1 MDHFG
6 GIAQKW
12 KNEKETN
19 KSNNGGKRMKL
30 FVGKTNEKYDFW
42 DVSRDR
48 KKKPITLSDRILE
61 LVAAAMAVLLLILTG
76 VLYSKAPDTVPS
88 HFNLAMEVDAWSGKG
103 VYWVLAAIMLVGMII
118 CASAAYNRKLVNLP
132 IRLKEP
138 VFYHQIGL
146 ISRMCRVM
154 TITFGLIWLAVLL
167 AMSASFIGMPED
179 VSVALIPLSV
189 MLMLG
194 VVLFYTLKIWWI
206 GRNM

>member
-19 KSNNGGKRMKL
+19 KSNKGGKRMKL
-30 FVGKTNEKYDFW
+30 FVGKNNEKYDFW

-146 ISRMCRVM
+146 ISRMCRIM

-179 VSVALIPLSV
+179 VSVALIPQSV

-206 GRNM
+206 GRKV

>member
-1 MDHFG
+1 
-6 GIAQKW
+6 
-12 KNEKETN
+12 
-19 KSNNGGKRMKL
+19 MKY
-30 FVGKTNEKYDFW
+30 KFW

-76 VLYSKAPDTVPS
+76 VLYSQAPETVPT
-88 HFNLAMEVDAWSGKG
+88 HFNFAGDADGWGGKDF
-103 VYWVLAAIMLVGMII
+103 YWILAAIMLVGLII

-138 VFYHQIGL
+138 VFYRQIGL
-146 ISRMCRVM
+146 ISRMCRIM
-154 TITFGLIWLAVLL
+154 TITFGFIWLAVLL

-189 MLMLG
+189 VLMLG
-194 VVLFYTLKIWWI
+194 VVMFYKPFSYCLVFFVFYH
-206 GRNM
+206 NSV

>member
-1 MDHFG
+1 
-6 GIAQKW
+6 
-12 KNEKETN
+12 
-19 KSNNGGKRMKL
+19 
-30 FVGKTNEKYDFW
+30 
-42 DVSRDR
+42 
-48 KKKPITLSDRILE
+48 
-61 LVAAAMAVLLLILTG
+61 
-76 VLYSKAPDTVPS
+76 
-88 HFNLAMEVDAWSGKG
+88 
-103 VYWVLAAIMLVGMII
+103 VLAAIMLVGMII

-146 ISRMCRVM
+146 ISRMCRIM

-206 GRNM
+206 GRNV

>member
-1 MDHFG
+1 
-6 GIAQKW
+6 
-12 KNEKETN
+12 
-19 KSNNGGKRMKL
+19 MKL
-30 FVGKTNEKYDFW
+30 FVGKNNEKYDFW

-146 ISRMCRVM
+146 ISRMCRIM

-189 MLMLG
+189 VLMLG

-206 GRNM
+206 GRNV

>member
-19 KSNNGGKRMKL
+19 KSNKGGKRMKL
-30 FVGKTNEKYDFW
+30 FVGKNNEKYDFW

-138 VFYHQIGL
+138 VFYRQIGL
-146 ISRMCRVM
+146 ISRMCRIM
-154 TITFGLIWLAVLL
+154 TITFGFIWLAVLL

-189 MLMLG
+189 VLMLG
-194 VVLFYTLKIWWI
+194 VVMFYTLKIWWI
-206 GRNM
+206 GRNL